1 MKKFVQNFQFGD
13 SEKNRDPMLAVLIQL
28 EANMTK
34 TPFKNET
41 KSKHRQEERVQEEQG
56 EPAMPVLEEE
66 VVKYK
71 RQRCGEWGIDQQGQ
85 AIPMSSSAMVV
96 YKERL
101 EAMKVAAHLSLEA
114 KKAVDK
120 HMLEAKQAEDKHMLE
135 LKQAEDKHMLEVKQ
149 AEDKHMLEVKQAED
163 KHMLEVKQ
171 AEDKRIESA
180 GRALLKMRVDEDE
193 HVFTTRE
200 RLHNQ
205 AITHA
210 KERMALESSSIPTA
224 ATAATAAPIAPA
236 PAAEAENPDLSTTVL
251 KEYIKMQS
259 QFNFK
264 NDAEKKAVL
273 SSAGIIT
280 ANKFRAKWG
289 FSPEQRLEGEY
300 GAVNFYPVV
309 EGAMIIDSLRD
320 AIRKVR
326 GKGLQPALCFLRV
339 A

>member
-149 AEDKHMLEVKQAED
+149 AEDK
-163 KHMLEVKQ
+163 
-171 AEDKRIESA
+171 RIESA

-280 ANKFRAKWG
+280 ANKYRAKWG

>member
-1 MKKFVQNFQFGD
+1 MGNACYIFLSIASMKKFVQNFQFGD

-135 LKQAEDKHMLEVKQ
+135 LKQAE
-149 AEDKHMLEVKQAED
+149 A